1 MPDKKRILNEN
12 EKFMKRALVLAE
24 KSASEGEVP
33 VGAVIVKDGKVIATG
48 RNKREGKKNALH
60 HAEIEA
66 INRACKKIGQWR
78 LLDCDVYVTL
88 EPCPMCAGA
97 IINSR
102 IRKVYYGAKDPKAG
116 ACESIVKLFDLGFNH
131 KPELISGVLEQ
142 ACSEVLKNFFKKLR
156 KGSCNFKKNM
166 I

>member
-1 MPDKKRILNEN
+1 MKEDAKNFKES
-12 EKFMKRALVLAE
+12 EKFMKRALKLAE

-33 VGAVIVKDGKVIATG
+33 VGAVIVKDGEIIATG
-48 RNKREGKKNALH
+48 RNKREKKNNALH

-66 INRACKKIGQWR
+66 INKACKKLGQWR
-78 LLDCDVYVTL
+78 LLDCVMYVTL

-116 ACESIVKLFDLGFNH
+116 ACGSVVNLFDLGFNH
-131 KPELISGVLEQ
+131 KPELISSVLEED
-142 ACSEVLKNFFKKLR
+142 CSEVLKTFFKNLR
-156 KGSCNFKKNM
+156 KGACKIK
-166 I
+166 